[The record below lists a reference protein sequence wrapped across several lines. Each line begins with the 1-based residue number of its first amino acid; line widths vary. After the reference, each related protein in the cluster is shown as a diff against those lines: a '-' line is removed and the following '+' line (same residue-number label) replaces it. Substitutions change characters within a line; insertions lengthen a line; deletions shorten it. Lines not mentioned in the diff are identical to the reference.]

1 MAFRLFIESS
11 QGRRR
16 GRRPRPQRIDDYA
29 AHFHHH
35 PWRDAQLAL
44 TPRLLRRLGDGVGGT
59 ADDGDES
66 SEADAERAIAAN
78 DYVGSVSEAPRC
90 VVLIDARG
98 AVAEALRIDVG
109 AARRVILNMRRICD
123 DAKLGET
130 ALDAHWEADQLRCS
144 FGRCSVGLAF
154 CARVVAIV
162 GPGCRAALHFS
173 EDAVA
178 TEYPSGRPHG
188 EAWNVVCDL
197 VERVASDEPRCCV
210 SDACRDRLRQE
221 GLDDDDEAWTRVEG
235 GYLRAPWPS
244 LSLPRH
250 SCDVDMEEPVERVVV
265 VAMVYFDASLKSTSR
280 LYVERRR
287 ALDVLEAA
295 LTSKGGRRAMGSDT
309 LYIFDACVS
318 RALDAVLASRK
329 ALQGVKAGFG
339 ISRGPVYE
347 GEVLAGSC
355 VGVAAR
361 LCAQHGVLLSQRAA
375 DALDPDLFV
384 GLRTVPVFLQG
395 SDSSG
400 VLEEFCQVLC

>member
-1 MAFRLFIESS
+1 MALRSWLANF
-11 QGRRR
+11 GRDPADERK
-16 GRRPRPQRIDDYA
+16 IA
-29 AHFHHH
+29 AIVEK
-35 PWRDAQLAL
+35 
-44 TPRLLRRLGDGVGGT
+44 LRADG
-59 ADDGDES
+59 
-66 SEADAERAIAAN
+66 SEADFRSAEDAERAVAAN

-90 VVLIDARG
+90 VVLMDARG
-98 AVAEALRIDVG
+98 CVEEALKSDVG
-109 AARRVILNMRRICD
+109 AARRVILRLRRICD
-123 DAKLGET
+123 DAKLGEM

-144 FGRCSVGLAF
+144 FGRCGIALAF
-154 CARVVAIV
+154 CARVVAGV

-173 EDAVA
+173 SDAVA

-188 EAWNVVCDL
+188 EAWNVLCEL
-197 VERVASDEPRCCV
+197 VECVSLDEPRCCV

-221 GLDDDDEAWTRVEG
+221 GLDDDDEAWTRIEG

-244 LSLPRH
+244 LSLPVH

-265 VAMVYFDASLKSTSR
+265 VAMVYFDASLRSTSR

-287 ALDVLEAA
+287 ALDVLKAA
-295 LTSKGGRRAMGSDT
+295 LSQGGGRRAAGSDT

-329 ALQGVKAGFG
+329 ALEGTKTGFG
-339 ISRGPVYE
+339 VARGLVFE
-347 GEVLAGSC
+347 GGVVAGSC

-361 LCAQHGVLLSQRAA
+361 VCSQHGILLSQRAA
-375 DALDPDLFV
+375 DALDPDQLSQ
-384 GLRTVPVFLQG
+384 LRTVPVFLQG

>member
-1 MAFRLFIESS
+1 MAFRLFVDSKPS
-11 QGRRR
+11 RRR

-35 PWRDAQLAL
+35 PWRDAQLTL
-44 TPRLLRRLGDGVGGT
+44 TPRLLKRLGEGVGGT

-66 SEADAERAIAAN
+66 READAERAIAAN

-98 AVAEALRIDVG
+98 AVSEALKFDLG
-109 AARRVILNMRRICD
+109 AARRVILRLRRICD

-188 EAWNVVCDL
+188 EAWNVVSDL
-197 VERVASDEPRCCV
+197 VECVAADEPRCCV
-210 SDACRDRLRQE
+210 SDACRDRLKLE
-221 GLDDDDEAWTRVEG
+221 GLDDDDEAWTRIEG

-250 SCDVDMEEPVERVVV
+250 SCDVVCQAPVERVVV

-280 LYVERRR
+280 LYVERRQ
-287 ALDVLEAA
+287 ALHVLDEA

-309 LYIFDACVS
+309 LYIFDAGVS

-329 ALQGVKAGFG
+329 ALEGVKAGFG
-339 ISRGPVYE
+339 VARGPIFE
-347 GEVLAGSC
+347 GQVVAGAP

-375 DALDPDLFV
+375 DALDPDQLSQ
-384 GLRTVPVFLQG
+384 LRTVPVFLQG

>member
-44 TPRLLRRLGDGVGGT
+44 TPRLLKRLGDGVGGT

-78 DYVGSVSEAPRC
+78 DYVASVSEAPRC

-98 AVAEALRIDVG
+98 AVSEALKSDVG
-109 AARRVILNMRRICD
+109 AARRVILRMRRICD

-130 ALDAHWEADQLRCS
+130 ASDAHWEADQLRCS
-144 FGRCSVGLAF
+144 FGRCGIALAF
-154 CARVVAIV
+154 CAHVVAMV

-188 EAWNVVCDL
+188 EAWNVLCEL
-197 VERVASDEPRCCV
+197 VECVASDESRCCV
-210 SDACRDRLRQE
+210 SDACRDRLKLE
-221 GLDDDDEAWTRVEG
+221 GLDDDDAWTRIEG

-244 LSLPRH
+244 LSLSVH
-250 SCDVDMEEPVERVVV
+250 SCDVVHQEPVERVVV

-295 LTSKGGRRAMGSDT
+295 LTSKGGKRAMGSDT

-318 RALDAVLASRK
+318 RALDTVLASRK
-329 ALQGVKAGFG
+329 ALEGIKAGFG
-339 ISRGPVYE
+339 VARGPIFE
-347 GEVLAGSC
+347 GEVVAGSC

-361 LCAQHGVLLSQRAA
+361 VCSQHGILLSQSAA
-375 DALDPDLFV
+375 DALEPDLLAR
-384 GLRTVPVFLQG
+384 LRTVPVFLQG

>member
-16 GRRPRPQRIDDYA
+16 GRRPRPPRIDDYA

-35 PWRDAQLAL
+35 PWQDASLKL
-44 TPRLLRRLGDGVGGT
+44 TPRLRRRLGDGVGGT

-66 SEADAERAIAAN
+66 SEADAERAVAAN

-90 VVLIDARG
+90 VVLIDAKG
-98 AVAEALRIDVG
+98 CVEEALKSDVG
-109 AARRVILNMRRICD
+109 AARRVILRLRRICD

-144 FGRCSVGLAF
+144 FGRCGIALAF
-154 CARVVAIV
+154 CARVVAGV

-173 EDAVA
+173 EDAIA
-178 TEYPSGRPHG
+178 TEYPSGRPQG
-188 EAWNVVCDL
+188 ESWNVLCEL
-197 VERVASDEPRCCV
+197 VECVSLDDPRCYV
-210 SDACRDRLRQE
+210 SDACRDRLTRE
-221 GLDDDDEAWTRVEG
+221 GLDDDDEAWTRIEG

-244 LSLPRH
+244 LSLPRD
-250 SCDVDMEEPVERVVV
+250 SCDIDMEEPVERVVV
-265 VAMVYFDASLKSTSR
+265 VAMLYFDASLRSTSR

-295 LTSKGGRRAMGSDT
+295 LSKGGGRRAAGSDT

-318 RALDAVLASRK
+318 RALEAVLASRK
-329 ALQGVKAGFG
+329 ALEGVKAGFG
-339 ISRGPVYE
+339 VARGLVFE
-347 GEVLAGSC
+347 GGVVAGSC

-361 LCAQHGVLLSQRAA
+361 VCSQHGILLSQRAA
-375 DALDPDLFV
+375 DALDPDLLG

>member
-35 PWRDAQLAL
+35 PWQDAQLAL
-44 TPRLLRRLGDGVGGT
+44 TPRLLKRLGEGVGGT

-66 SEADAERAIAAN
+66 SEADAERAIASN

-98 AVAEALRIDVG
+98 CVEEALKNCDVG
-109 AARRVILNMRRICD
+109 AARRVILRMRRICD

-144 FGRCSVGLAF
+144 FGRCGIALAF
-154 CARVVAIV
+154 CARVVATV

-173 EDAVA
+173 SDAVA

-188 EAWNVVCDL
+188 DSWNVLCEL
-197 VERVASDEPRCCV
+197 VECVAADEPRCCV
-210 SDACRDRLRQE
+210 SDAFHDRLKRE
-221 GLDDDDEAWTRVEG
+221 GLDDDGEAWTRIEG

-244 LSLPRH
+244 LSLPRD
-250 SCDVDMEEPVERVVV
+250 SCDVVLSEPIDRVVV
-265 VAMVYFDASLKSTSR
+265 VAMVYFDASLRSTSR

-287 ALDVLEAA
+287 ALDVLEEV
-295 LTSKGGRRAMGSDT
+295 LTSKGGRRAAGSDT

-329 ALQGVKAGFG
+329 ALEGIKVGFG
-339 ISRGPVYE
+339 VACGPVYE
-347 GEVLAGSC
+347 GVVAGSC

-361 LCAQHGVLLSQRAA
+361 LCAQHGVLLSKSAA
-375 DALDPDLFV
+375 EALDPDHV
-384 GLRTVPVFLQG
+384 SHLRTVPVFLQG

-400 VLEEFCQVLC
+400 GLEEFCQVLL